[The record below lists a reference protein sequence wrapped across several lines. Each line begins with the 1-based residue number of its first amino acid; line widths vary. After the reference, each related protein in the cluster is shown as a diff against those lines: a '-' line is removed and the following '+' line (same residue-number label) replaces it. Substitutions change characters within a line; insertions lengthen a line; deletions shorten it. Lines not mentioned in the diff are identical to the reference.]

1 MSELSTQPAV
11 LSARQEFIKTSIPAW
26 LTSAPENRR
35 IALKNVDVSIP
46 AWYRSAPPGSHQA
59 LKHAIERSWLAQSRV
74 DRLFEGLADVAQF
87 AEPILHEALKTHFA
101 VELDVKK
108 TCLRL
113 YTAKGLAKG
122 YTTRTISLLEAA
134 LYNFE
139 AKEAAAGY
147 FDRASCFITAP
158 DGSGQFEMQKVPSRL
173 SIAAFASL
181 CRQLDIG
188 GRYQQQLNALLLPT
202 DAAAKAMLARRVIAC
217 QQERLRVA
225 ILLARMKGDIAEGA
239 QAALLELL
247 NGVHRPVLA
256 GKVLRCHSLSM
267 LDAPLTGVVLFSADL
282 EHSGDIEPIIAYV
295 PDDPEH
301 PLKAY
306 ASTAEFATEL
316 ALELRSPGYQRFF
329 SRFVAHEHRGAF
341 FAGLGTLAT
350 LHRHPSVRAHVIGGE
365 FWAGSYRNQLD
376 RILND
381 ARVMA
386 VSTADEDRLSRW
398 QRWDSLQ
405 RVAGIVIEVA
415 TLAIVPFVPFLGE
428 LMLAY
433 AAYQLLDDAFTGIL
447 DWSEGQLIE
456 ASGHL
461 LSIAQNVAQMGAFV
475 VGGMVIGKV
484 LPIRSSGFVES
495 LKFVDTG
502 TGRTRLW
509 NPDLTPYQRAQRLP
523 VDSQPDALGLHQDQA
538 VRVLPL
544 DGTTYE
550 VTSEPDA
557 ENYRIRHPHRA
568 DAYQPRL
575 SHNGAGAWAHE
586 VEQPMAWQGAQLF
599 RRLGHS
605 VAGFSDVTAARI
617 LAVSGIDEAVL
628 RDLHVHAR
636 RPPALLEDSIG
647 RFTLDQ
653 QIQAFIAQLQS
664 PDPRLWIKADPQM
677 QAHLLKARGVNVAQ
691 LQTGNGNL
699 LQRVVETLEG
709 ASLKRL
715 LGDSHA
721 FGDPLPG
728 LEVRAARLRARM
740 AEWAEQNRADLFK
753 AVEAL
758 SESSDDEGVLQLRR
772 TFPGL
777 PKAIAL
783 ELWRNTAA
791 SERLRLHNQLGISKP
806 LAQEALFYLR
816 EVRLSRACEGL
827 YLDAVSNPDSDRLAL
842 HMLETLPGWSADVR
856 IEVRDG
862 DFNGG
867 LLDSIGHPDSA
878 TRKILVKQQGQ
889 YLACDGA
896 GEQLHG
902 LDTLYGAVQHALE
915 DAQRQALGLPD
926 TWQGADLKQTLRRQ
940 PLPSR
945 PMLRALF
952 GQPLLEPGGRSPM
965 RLAVGRSGYLQG
977 GGDFKPVQ
985 ALSVEQRFRALYPT
999 VPEEELAT
1007 LRSELLSADP
1017 LLAVARLENQHLTL
1031 VNDLELWCIDVPA
1044 RHPATGSLLSEHD
1057 IVTQRQQRRLFA
1069 QALQAN
1075 WSRTL
1080 TAANPHTATA
1090 FEFDVDF
1097 LGALPELSADF
1108 SHVREL
1114 SLSSDSSRATGHG
1127 FFASFPG
1134 VRYLFV
1140 SGLALETLPV
1150 ELYQMR
1156 ELVTLT
1162 LDNCGIRLSEASVEG
1177 LAHMEKLTLLDLD
1190 GNPLGISPDV
1200 RYMKMLDSLYLKN
1213 TGLVE
1218 TPVGLF
1224 ELDSLAFA
1232 DLQANRITRLPDELF
1247 EVSDEQEV
1255 NYSFLNNPL
1264 DDFSRR
1270 RLYAYFN
1277 RAGLDKKILIQFDGA
1292 ELEVESDVEVETE
1305 SDDSGVAEDS
1315 DGN

>member
-1 MSELSTQPAV
+1 MSGLSTKPAV
-11 LSARQEFIKTSIPAW
+11 LSERQDFIKNAIPEW
-26 LTSAPENRR
+26 LASAPENRR
-35 IALKNVDVSIP
+35 LALKNVDVSIP
-46 AWYRSAPPGSHQA
+46 AWYRSAPPDSHQA
-59 LKHAIERSWLAQSRV
+59 LKQAIERSWLAQSRV
-74 DRLFEGLADVAQF
+74 DRLFEGLADVGQF
-87 AEPILHEALKTHFA
+87 AEPILREALKTHFA
-101 VELDVKK
+101 VELDVRK

-122 YTTRTISLLEAA
+122 YTIRTISLLEAA
-134 LYNFE
+134 LHNFE
-139 AKEAAAGY
+139 AKEAAADY
-147 FDRASCFITAP
+147 FDPASCFITAP
-158 DGSGQFEMQKVPSRL
+158 DSSGQFELQQVPRRL

-202 DAAAKAMLARRVIAC
+202 EAGAKGMLAHRVIAC
-217 QQERLRVA
+217 QQQRFRVA
-225 ILLARMKGDIAEGA
+225 ILLARMKGDITEQA
-239 QAALLELL
+239 QAALLQLL
-247 NGVHRPVLA
+247 NGAHRPVLA

-267 LDAPLTGVVLFSADL
+267 LDAPLTGIVLFSADL
-282 EHSGDIEPIIAYV
+282 EHSSSIEPLIAYV

-306 ASTAEFATEL
+306 ASSAEFAAEL
-316 ALELRSPGYQRFF
+316 ALKLNSPDYQRFF
-329 SRFVAHEHRGAF
+329 SRFVAHEQRGAF
-341 FAGLGTLAT
+341 FAGYRTQAT
-350 LHRHPSVRAHVIGGE
+350 LHRNAGLSVQAQVIGGA
-365 FWAGSYRNQLD
+365 FWTGLYRVQLD

-398 QRWDSLQ
+398 QRWDALQ
-405 RVAGIVIEVA
+405 RIASVVIEVA
-415 TLAIVPFVPFLGE
+415 TLAVMPFVPFLGE

-433 AAYQLLDDAFTGIL
+433 AAYQLLDDTFTGIL

-461 LSIAQNVAQMGAFV
+461 LAIAENVAQLGVFAL
-475 VGGMVIGKV
+475 GGMVIGKV

-495 LKFVDTG
+495 LKLVDIG
-502 TGRTRLW
+502 AGRTRLW

-523 VDSQPDALGLHQDQA
+523 PDALPDALGLYQDQA

-544 DGTTYE
+544 DGTTYDVMPE
-550 VTSEPDA
+550 ADTIS
-557 ENYRIRHPHRA
+557 YRIRHPHRA

-575 SHNGAGAWAHE
+575 THNGAGAWAHE
-586 VEQPMAWQGAQLF
+586 IEQPMAWQGAQLF

-636 RPPALLEDSIG
+636 RPPALLEDTIG
-647 RFTLDQ
+647 RFTMDQ

-664 PDPRLWIKADPQM
+664 SDPMLWVEADPQM
-677 QAHLLKARGVNVAQ
+677 QAQVLKAQGVNVSQ
-691 LQTGNGNL
+691 LQAGNGNL
-699 LQRVVETLEG
+699 VQRVVETLDD
-709 ASLKRL
+709 ASLKKL

-721 FGDPLPG
+721 FGDLLPG

-740 AEWAEQNRADLFK
+740 GEWAEQNRTGLFK
-753 AVEAL
+753 TLEAL
-758 SESSDDEGVLQLRR
+758 SESSDDEGVVQFRR
-772 TFPGL
+772 AFPEM
-777 PKAIAL
+777 PKTIAL

-791 SERLRLHNQLGISKP
+791 TERMRLHSQLGITKP

-827 YLDAVSNPDSDRLAL
+827 YLDAVSNLDSDKLAL
-842 HMLETLPGWSADVR
+842 HMLDTLPGWSPNVR

-867 LLDSIGHPDSA
+867 LLDSIGRPDSA
-878 TRKILVKQQGQ
+878 IRKVLVRQQGQ
-889 YLACDGA
+889 YLACDDA
-896 GEQLHG
+896 GKQLHG

-915 DAQRQALGLPD
+915 DAQRQALGLPHA
-926 TWQGADLKQTLRRQ
+926 WQGADLKQALRRQ

-945 PMLRALF
+945 PLLRALF
-952 GQPLLEPGGRSPM
+952 GQPPLEPGSHSPM

-977 GGDFKPVQ
+977 GGDFEPVQ
-985 ALSVEQRFRALYPT
+985 AFSVEQRFRALYPT
-999 VPEEELAT
+999 VPEEGLAI
-1007 LRSELLSADP
+1007 LRSELLPADP
-1017 LLAVARLENQHLTL
+1017 LLAVARLESQHLTM
-1031 VNDLELWCIDVPA
+1031 VNDLELWSIDVPT
-1044 RHPATGSLLSEHD
+1044 RHPATGSLLSEQD
-1057 IVTQRQQRRLFA
+1057 IVTQRQRRRLSA

-1075 WSRTL
+1075 WSRR
-1080 TAANPHTATA
+1080 PSTATA

-1114 SLSSDSSRATGHG
+1114 SLSGDSSHPVGHG

-1134 VRYLFV
+1134 VRYLAV
-1140 SGLALETLPV
+1140 SGLALETFPI
-1150 ELYQMR
+1150 EIYQMR
-1156 ELVTLT
+1156 ELVTLA
-1162 LDNCGIRLSEASVEG
+1162 LDNCNIRLGEASVEG
-1177 LAHMEKLTLLDLD
+1177 LAHMEKLTLLDLE
-1190 GNPLGISPDV
+1190 GNPLGITPDV
-1200 RYMKMLDSLYLKN
+1200 RYMKVLDSLYLKN

-1224 ELDSLAFA
+1224 ELERLAFA

-1247 EVSDEQEV
+1247 EISDEQEV
-1255 NYSFLNNPL
+1255 NYNFCNNPL
-1264 DDFSRR
+1264 DELSRY
-1270 RLYAYFN
+1270 RLWEYFK
-1277 RAGLDKKILIQFDGA
+1277 RVGLDRRILIQYDGA
-1292 ELEVESDVEVETE
+1292 ELEVESDVEVEAE
-1305 SDDSGVAEDS
+1305 SDDSGVSENSDED
-1315 DGN
+1315 